1 MSRRKSTFT
10 RNAFRPVLQSPSC
23 SCGSCKEQGEE
34 INSEPVAVEEM
45 LPEERHV
52 YETLVASYGDNTT
65 VSELLLDH
73 FVDVAIKYAGEIIDE
88 NKYWTR
94 VLPKEEWLESLE
106 PLVRE
111 GLKGYFSDLD
121 EQLTKTAEKL
131 ENPYTDA
138 RLRTIAATETTMART
153 CSSLLLSDLN
163 NTIVAVSQGKM

>member
-1 MSRRKSTFT
+1 MSRRKSNPI
-10 RNAFRPVLQSPSC
+10 RNAFRPVSQSSSC
-23 SCGSCKEQGEE
+23 SCGSCKGQDKKV
-34 INSEPVAVEEM
+34 NNEPVAVEEM
-45 LPEERHV
+45 LSEERHV
-52 YETLVASYGDNTT
+52 YETLVASYGDGTT

-73 FVDVAIKYAGEIIDE
+73 FVYVAMKYAEEIIDDDS
-88 NKYWTR
+88 YWTR

-111 GLKGYFSDLD
+111 GLKGYLSDLD

-153 CSSLLLSDLN
+153 CGSLLLSNLN
-163 NTIVAVSQGKM
+163 NTIVAVLRGEM